1 MADSAEMM
9 AETETEL
16 SESEAENKHQLTLS
30 TTSQSF
36 SRKFAGAAR
45 YRLTF

>member
-16 SESEAENKHQLTLS
+16 SESEAENKPQLTLS